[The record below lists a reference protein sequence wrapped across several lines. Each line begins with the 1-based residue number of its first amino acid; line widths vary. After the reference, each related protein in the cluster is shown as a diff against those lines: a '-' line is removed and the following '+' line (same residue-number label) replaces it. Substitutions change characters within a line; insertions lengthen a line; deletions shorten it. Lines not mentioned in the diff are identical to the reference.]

1 MKKSKESSLD
11 KECVN
16 WDEIKNLPK
25 TEIDIWPV
33 YEGRPVKAILI
44 DGKYRLIDLEISGLI
59 ESLNKAGRKTLY
71 CCAGHKEEYRGE
83 CRAYISFENTRENRE
98 FIARI
103 ALRRIENEMPI
114 DKINSELLIES
125 PCVIRLRYGKGHREE
140 ILENFIKLFYD
151 EAGNIVS

>member
-1 MKKSKESSLD
+1 MKRLKESSLE

-33 YEGRPVKAILI
+33 YEGRPVKAVLI

-71 CCAGHKEEYRGE
+71 CCAGHKEDYRE

-98 FIARI
+98 FISRI
-103 ALRRIENEMPI
+103 ALRRIENEIPI

-125 PCVIRLRYGKGHREE
+125 PCVIRLRYGKGHRDE

>member
-1 MKKSKESSLD
+1 MKESSLE

-25 TEIDIWPV
+25 TEIDTWPV
-33 YEGRPVKAILI
+33 YEGCPVKAVLI

-71 CCAGHKEEYRGE
+71 CCAGHKEN

-98 FIARI
+98 FISRI
-103 ALRRIENEMPI
+103 ALRRIENEMPA

-125 PCVIRLRYGKGHREE
+125 PCVIRLRYRKEHRKE
-140 ILENFIKLFYD
+140 ILGNFIRLFYD
-151 EAGNIVS
+151 ETGNIVS